1 MTSDMPFEK
10 GHAMIG
16 RWDSAWAAIYS
27 VLVTL
32 LMLWWGYVPA

>member
-1 MTSDMPFEK
+1 LTPDIPLEK

>member
-1 MTSDMPFEK
+1 
-10 GHAMIG
+10 MIG

-32 LMLWWGYVPA
+32 LMLWWGSVPE